1 MLTVCALRCLRD
13 IRLMWLTHWKYAFW
27 SRALRGLPKTGDSE
41 TAQQFAAG
49 HKSEL
54 VTAHVKTNLTVA
66 QELYS

>member
-1 MLTVCALRCLRD
+1 
-13 IRLMWLTHWKYAFW
+13 MWLTHWKYAFW
-27 SRALRGLPKTGDSE
+27 SRALQGLPKTGDSE

-54 VTAHVKTNLTVA
+54 VTAHVKTNLPVA